1 MEAGVN
7 HIETIE
13 LFREPGEA
21 RALLDIDCE
30 RVEVELLPADAD
42 TPDRVWLSVSETAD
56 DDACVH
62 TARLTPDQSIR
73 LGRWLVA
80 AGEAALGD

>member
-1 MEAGVN
+1 M
-7 HIETIE
+7 E
-13 LFREPGEA
+13 LFNEPGET
-21 RALLDIDCE
+21 RALSDVDCE
-30 RVEVELLPADAD
+30 RVEVELLASHDESE
-42 TPDRVWLSVSETAD
+42 DRVCRSVSQSID
-56 DDACVH
+56 DDECVH